1 MDISRD
7 GRDSSVD
14 VASRYGPEGP
24 EFETRCWGRFFGPIQ
39 TGPVTQPASC
49 LMGTGSL
56 CWGKAAEAWRWPT
69 SPFYGQGWAWVQLCL
84 YLPSV
89 TAYLYLLHVWKNSDS
104 FTALSCIERNM
115 TPIEYG
121 TRTVLYAV
129 AGVAGQNIADWH
141 YETVLWE
148 IQFFTCVNILFLI

>member
-1 MDISRD
+1 
-7 GRDSSVD
+7 
-14 VASRYGPEGP
+14 
-24 EFETRCWGRFFGPIQ
+24 
-39 TGPVTQPASC
+39 
-49 LMGTGSL
+49 
-56 CWGKAAEAWRWPT
+56 
-69 SPFYGQGWAWVQLCL
+69 
-84 YLPSV
+84 
-89 TAYLYLLHVWKNSDS
+89 
-104 FTALSCIERNM
+104 M